1 MILSYGTLLS
11 RKPLSLS
18 IGKVRKPTISD
29 IEDVGFES
37 FYLYESFLKMTP
49 NDFYTD
55 LDQEGAEIFWNHLS
69 EKEKEECTMYDAICR
84 NPKLQTI
91 YCELFTFF
99 FEIECVK
106 FVDNVFFLLKKDIDL
121 TDSENKEVAENIS
134 GIIFKDTFDS
144 VLFILQQVC
153 AINDD
158 METPIEEM
166 KFKNKMAKEMYLKMR
181 EAERKN
187 KKSKAAN
194 PDLQLENI
202 ISAVSNRHPSINP
215 LNVHDLTI
223 YQLLDSFNRLMANAI
238 YEIDST
244 RVSVWG
250 DEKKTFNASLWYKN
264 HFK

>member
-1 MILSYGTLLS
+1 M
-11 RKPLSLS
+11 
-18 IGKVRKPTISD
+18 
-29 IEDVGFES
+29 
-37 FYLYESFLKMTP
+37 
-49 NDFYTD
+49 
-55 LDQEGAEIFWNHLS
+55 
-69 EKEKEECTMYDAICR
+69 
-84 NPKLQTI
+84 
-91 YCELFTFF
+91 
-99 FEIECVK
+99 
-106 FVDNVFFLLKKDIDL
+106 
-121 TDSENKEVAENIS
+121 
-134 GIIFKDTFDS
+134 
-144 VLFILQQVC
+144 
-153 AINDD
+153 
-158 METPIEEM
+158 EEM

>member
-55 LDQEGAEIFWNHLS
+55 LDKEGAEVFWNHLS

-84 NPKLQTI
+84 NPKLQAI

-166 KFKNKMAKEMYLKMR
+166 KFKIRWLKR
-181 EAERKN
+181 C
-187 KKSKAAN
+187 
-194 PDLQLENI
+194 I
-202 ISAVSNRHPSINP
+202 
-215 LNVHDLTI
+215 
-223 YQLLDSFNRLMANAI
+223 
-238 YEIDST
+238 
-244 RVSVWG
+244 
-250 DEKKTFNASLWYKN
+250 
-264 HFK
+264 